1 LGFLDSLTGF
11 TRGNKNISPTAMT
24 KIDYTLIIIAINF
37 KIYSIKLFSNDYTII
52 ITFDNILIKLINEA
66 NTP

>member
-1 LGFLDSLTGF
+1 
-11 TRGNKNISPTAMT
+11 MT